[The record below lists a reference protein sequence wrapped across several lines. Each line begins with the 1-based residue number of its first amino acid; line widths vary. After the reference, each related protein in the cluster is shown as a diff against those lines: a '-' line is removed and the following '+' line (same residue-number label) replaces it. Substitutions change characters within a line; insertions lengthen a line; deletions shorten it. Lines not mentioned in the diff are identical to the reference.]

1 MCVIVMLIKYGFI
14 EMQSKPRA
22 IEVKVSL
29 LAQQVELVQ
38 TDLDASKT

>member
-1 MCVIVMLIKYGFI
+1 MWVIIMLIKYGFI

-29 LAQQVELVQ
+29 LAQQVEQ